1 MCYFNCNQRLKPFK
15 RVRLKPKLLNNK
27 RMTKEW
33 FANWFDSP
41 YYHVLYQNHNEQD
54 AQRFIDNLLN
64 YLTDAGKLKTHNPK
78 LETRILDLACG
89 KGRHSQQI
97 ATRGFDVTG
106 LDLSKS
112 SIRFAQQFETDNLH
126 FYQHDMRKA
135 FRINYYDFIF
145 NFFTSFGY
153 FERDIDNLTTL
164 KHIASGLKPDG
175 TFIMDYFN
183 TKWVI
188 DTLKT
193 DYVQTTGGIDFH
205 IKKYIRKGHV
215 IKKIAFHTEGVD
227 YKFQEKVRLFTLKDF
242 QALYGQA
249 GLKILELFG
258 DYNLNPF
265 DENTSKRLII
275 KAKRL

>member
-1 MCYFNCNQRLKPFK
+1 
-15 RVRLKPKLLNNK
+15 
-27 RMTKEW
+27 MTKEW

-54 AQRFIDNLLN
+54 AERFIDNLLN
-64 YLTDAGKLKTHNPK
+64 HLTPQYDAAEKCQT
-78 LETRILDLACG
+78 TILDLACG
-89 KGRHSQQI
+89 KGRHSHHM
-97 ATRGFDVTG
+97 AGEGFDVTG
-106 LDLSKS
+106 LDLSVS
-112 SIRFAQQFETDNLH
+112 SIRFAQQYETAKLH

-153 FERDIDNLTTL
+153 FDHDKDNLITL
-164 KHIASGLKPDG
+164 KHINSGLKPDG
-175 TFIMDYFN
+175 IFIMDYFN
-183 TKWVI
+183 TKWVM

-205 IKKYIRKGHV
+205 IKKHIRTGHV
-215 IKKIAFHTEGVD
+215 IKKIAFHTEGKD

-242 QALYGQA
+242 QLLFAQSGF
-249 GLKILELFG
+249 KILDLFG
-258 DYNLNPF
+258 DYNLNAF
-265 DENTSKRLII
+265 DEKTSKRLII